1 MKNVFVLMFMFFSVV
16 LFSQDRKSLGQDFV
30 KSMFSDKDSERA
42 YAMFDATIQEQ
53 LPPAEFKQ
61 LGSQITG
68 QTGAFKKILDVN
80 NEEDTYYFYSEFEK
94 TSLDVQV
101 TFNKENKI
109 AGFYFVP
116 HKEFAAENKK

>member
-1 MKNVFVLMFMFFSVV
+1 MKNVFVLIFMVFSVV

-30 KSMFSDKDSERA
+30 KSMFSDKESERA
-42 YAMFDATIQEQ
+42 YAMFDTTIQEQ
-53 LPPAEFKQ
+53 LPPAEFKE

-116 HKEFAAENKK
+116 HKEFAAESKK